1 MLYRLHDSSVCC
13 GVLPGLAMLDQLLGS
28 MRVLAFTETSKV
40 LGVNGSGEAVF
51 LGQLP
56 LPLSENGVALLPIVL
71 LGGRELLGVVC
82 LCLAGAH
89 WLGDGEHTT
98 L

>member
-1 MLYRLHDSSVCC
+1 
-13 GVLPGLAMLDQLLGS
+13 
-28 MRVLAFTETSKV
+28 MRVLAFTEAGEV
-40 LGVNGSGEAVF
+40 LGVNGSGKAVF

-71 LGGRELLGVVC
+71 LGGGEFFGVVG
-82 LCLAGAH
+82 LGLARAEG
-89 WLGDGEHTT
+89 LRYGEHTA